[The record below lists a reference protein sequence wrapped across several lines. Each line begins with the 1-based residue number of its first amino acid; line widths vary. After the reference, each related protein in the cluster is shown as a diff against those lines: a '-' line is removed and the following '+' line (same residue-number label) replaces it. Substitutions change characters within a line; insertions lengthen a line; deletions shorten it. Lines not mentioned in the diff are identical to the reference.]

1 MKLVISKNKEGNG
14 YYSKIVNKYNDEET
28 EMYLSIQLSKS
39 IGELEYGL
47 YEVDGFMSCYKG
59 KDGTV
64 KPKFIVTSA
73 KPTTKYEKKGNKITE
88 DDLREDDPFQ
98 EYGETLEITD
108 DWLD

>member
-1 MKLVISKNKEGNG
+1 MKLVISKNDNG

-28 EMYLSIQLSKS
+28 EMYLTIQLSKNIS
-39 IGELEYGL
+39 ELEYGF

-64 KPKFIVTSA
+64 KPKLIVTSA
-73 KPTTKYEKKGNKITE
+73 KPTTKYEKKDDKITQ
-88 DDLREDDPFQ
+88 DDLREDNPFEQ
-98 EYGETLEITD
+98 YGETVEITD